1 MNVKKYIVFG
11 LVVLL
16 FSCHSSSVEK
26 PSNLI
31 DKDKM
36 VDILYDISL
45 LEAIKTQNISGG
57 ISSKMGNDYI
67 YKKYKIDSIQFAK
80 SNKYYASDFEKYK
93 KMFEKVKERLN
104 AETSKIDEKMKKSG
118 QQVPPN
124 PNSTLNS
131 DTPQV
136 Q

>member
-1 MNVKKYIVFG
+1 MKKHIVLG
-11 LVVLL
+11 LAVL
-16 FSCHSSSVEK
+16 FCSCQSSSVEK

-57 ISSKMGNDYI
+57 ISSKIGNEYI

-80 SNKYYASDFEKYK
+80 SNKYYASDMEEYK
-93 KMFEKVKERLN
+93 KMFEKVKERLT
-104 AETSKIDEKMKKSG
+104 AETLKIDEKMKKSG

-124 PNSTLNS
+124 PNSTSNS
-131 DTPQV
+131 DLPQV

>member
-1 MNVKKYIVFG
+1 MKKYIVLG
-11 LVVLL
+11 LAVL
-16 FSCHSSSVEK
+16 FCSCNSSSVEK

-57 ISSKMGNDYI
+57 ISSKIGNEYI

-80 SNKYYASDFEKYK
+80 SNKYYASDMEEYK
-93 KMFEKVKERLN
+93 KMFEKVKERLT
-104 AETSKIDEKMKKSG
+104 AETLKIDEKMKKNG
-118 QQVPPN
+118 QQVPLN
-124 PNSTLNS
+124 LNSTSNS
-131 DTPQV
+131 DLPQV

>member
-1 MNVKKYIVFG
+1 MRKSILLG
-11 LVVLL
+11 LIVLL
-16 FSCHSSSVEK
+16 FGCNSNSIEK
-26 PSNLI
+26 PDNLI

-57 ISSKMGNDYI
+57 ITPEMGNDFI
-67 YKKYKIDSIQFAK
+67 YKKYKIDSLQFVK
-80 SNKYYASDFEKYK
+80 SNKYYASDIEGYK

-104 AETSKIDEKMKKSG
+104 TETLKIDGELKG
-118 QQVPPN
+118 NVN

-131 DTPQV
+131 NTPQV